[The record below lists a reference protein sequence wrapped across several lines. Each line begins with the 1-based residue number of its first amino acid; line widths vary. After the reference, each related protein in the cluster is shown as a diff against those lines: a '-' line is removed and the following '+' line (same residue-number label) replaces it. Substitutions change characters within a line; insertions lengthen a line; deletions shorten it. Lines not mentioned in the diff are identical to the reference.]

1 MFGSE
6 TDIQILVILMKKM
19 MLEMI

>member
-1 MFGSE
+1 MFRSE